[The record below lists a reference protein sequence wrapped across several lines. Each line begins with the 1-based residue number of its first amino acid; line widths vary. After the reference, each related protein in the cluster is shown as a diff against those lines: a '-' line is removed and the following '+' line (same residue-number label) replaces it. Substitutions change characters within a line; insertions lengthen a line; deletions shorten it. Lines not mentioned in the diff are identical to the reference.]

1 MQYQHGL
8 KWLRGAMK
16 SACPLLFGV
25 IALVVLSSTP
35 VRAASVAAP
44 AAQSDEADWLIMVY
58 LDADDNTLELDLL
71 LDLQEMEVVGSTED
85 VHIVVQI
92 DRHEGG
98 FEGMDD
104 FTSTRRYYI
113 TQNEDPNTIGSRMI
127 EDLGELNMGDGG
139 TLTDFI
145 AWAVDSYP
153 ARKTMLILSDHGIG
167 WPGGFGDPLPV
178 AAGGDGLLM
187 GEWFGHNNLW
197 LMELDEALANGLEET
212 GLEQFDVVGFDAC
225 LMAQM
230 EVFTAIAPYARY
242 AVASEETEP
251 GVGWAY
257 AAWLDDLVQN
267 PEWNGDDVTKSIVE
281 TYIDGDLR
289 PHWDAGFVG
298 DATPEQVATV
308 LFHDATLTAVD
319 LSAIPAANEALDAF
333 AVALSNI
340 DQGEV
345 AKARTYAQAFT
356 TVFGEEGPNGEK
368 WPSPFIDLGHFT
380 QIIMQNSSD
389 GEVQS
394 TGLALQEALGNAVIA
409 ERHGIGR
416 DGSQGIAI
424 HFPVKSMHQIGQN
437 LGYNTIA
444 ARFAD
449 GGQWDEFLAFHAGSG
464 TIQSL
469 SLPAASPIDLV
480 AEQFQDLLDAD
491 DVDFLFGLIA
501 ELVGEGL
508 GPEEIAYIL
517 VDEAGFPQE
526 VADFVSEIN
535 VLEPSP
541 DEVARP
547 SSFAKPIKVSPIALS
562 AELVEPGA
570 PVNIYTEIEGERLA
584 YVYSFIGRFLPWD
597 DVLIVEDQD
606 FIFSET
612 DKEVGGITYPDW
624 PADGFEV
631 DFDWEPTVYAL
642 SDGETSLRI
651 LFQPESYGE
660 SPTYSVDGI
669 YHFQDGSPD
678 KYAQLRF
685 RDGELVQ
692 IFGFTGEE
700 TDGRGA
706 PREIRWTAGDSV
718 TILEEGINLAA
729 DGEEDDYVWEIGEIT
744 FGDVTPFIEETPAP
758 SGNYVVG
765 IIAED
770 LDGQLTEQYEGLF
783 VLNED
788 AAAEDG
794 VVPYVNDE
802 LAYALLYPEE
812 WFVDDEDA
820 EYTAFVNEDDTAFVT
835 VALLD
840 VADAGSLVDASDQAI
855 LCRCR
860 GVGHRCGPGR
870 ARIW

>member
-1 MQYQHGL
+1 M
-8 KWLRGAMK
+8 
-16 SACPLLFGV
+16 P
-25 IALVVLSSTP
+25 
-35 VRAASVAAP
+35 
-44 AAQSDEADWLIMVY
+44 
-58 LDADDNTLELDLL
+58 
-71 LDLQEMEVVGSTED
+71 
-85 VHIVVQI
+85 
-92 DRHEGG
+92 
-98 FEGMDD
+98 
-104 FTSTRRYYI
+104 RR
-113 TQNEDPNTIGSRMI
+113 SR
-127 EDLGELNMGDGG
+127 
-139 TLTDFI
+139 
-145 AWAVDSYP
+145 P
-153 ARKTMLILSDHGIG
+153 
-167 WPGGFGDPLPV
+167 
-178 AAGGDGLLM
+178 
-187 GEWFGHNNLW
+187 
-197 LMELDEALANGLEET
+197 
-212 GLEQFDVVGFDAC
+212 
-225 LMAQM
+225 
-230 EVFTAIAPYARY
+230 
-242 AVASEETEP
+242 
-251 GVGWAY
+251 
-257 AAWLDDLVQN
+257 
-267 PEWNGDDVTKSIVE
+267 
-281 TYIDGDLR
+281 
-289 PHWDAGFVG
+289 
-298 DATPEQVATV
+298 
-308 LFHDATLTAVD
+308 
-319 LSAIPAANEALDAF
+319 
-333 AVALSNI
+333 
-340 DQGEV
+340 
-345 AKARTYAQAFT
+345 
-356 TVFGEEGPNGEK
+356 VFGEEGPNGEK

-394 TGLALQEALGNAVIA
+394 AGLALQEALGNAVIA

-464 TIQSL
+464 TIQSV

-480 AEQFQDLLDAD
+480 TEQFQDLLDAD

-541 DEVARP
+541 DEVAAP

-562 AELVEPGA
+562 SELVEPGA
-570 PVNIYTEIEGERLA
+570 PVNIHAEIEGERLA

-729 DGEEDDYVWEIGEIT
+729 DGEEGDYVWEIGEIT

-783 VLNED
+783 VLNEE

-855 LCRCR
+855 FAAVEELGIDADLVGLEFGEIDDFVLGAYDGRIIDFTTELDGIPLSGMVVASTPVEGVTYVLLALAQDDVYDDAAPVFDSIFFSFDVLLSGIDR
-860 GVGHRCGPGR
+860 TVAGDAPPAIGELIFVDDFSNASSGLYEDEAVGGVGSGLLRSG
-870 ARIW
+870 ARTVRL